1 MLDLSLEEL
10 RAIGKIIAI
19 RNYKSFSIDKWLSI
33 LDKSEQVK
41 IKLLNIYKK
50 TLIVRHKKFVEEEDY
65 YEPVKSCDAF
75 NNNYT
80 EYESNRSK
88 NLSVKEYLDMIE
100 TIFEWHNKWS

>member
-1 MLDLSLEEL
+1 M
-10 RAIGKIIAI
+10 
-19 RNYKSFSIDKWLSI
+19 
-33 LDKSEQVK
+33 
-41 IKLLNIYKK
+41 
-50 TLIVRHKKFVEEEDY
+50 RHKKFVEEEDY

-100 TIFEWHNKWS
+100 TIFEWHNK